1 MQLPEIPDKIPV
13 KKRKILGPMARFLLN
28 KHNWSIVGEI
38 PNRKKMILIG
48 APHTAY
54 RDAWFF
60 LLAVLTLDLQVNF
73 FGAKWVFSR
82 LPSPITFSKVL
93 D

>member
-38 PNRKKMILIG
+38 PDRKKM
-48 APHTAY
+48 
-54 RDAWFF
+54 RFKNMAWPA
-60 LLAVLTLDLQVNF
+60 LKMAKVGLT
-73 FGAKWVFSR
+73 
-82 LPSPITFSKVL
+82 I
-93 D
+93 